1 MKKIYNYFINYD
13 KHIKNKKMF
22 PGESPEIENSL
33 KQGNAL
39 LKNRRKFLNN
49 LEYNLIHYNR
59 NIVEGFKEGLTN
71 PDLSGFTADDAALIE
86 GKIADFNEKKSTYNT
101 KLTQYETDYT
111 AFIKKFEELKAKVK
125 TCKTEC
131 ETKHDSNTERG
142 EQDACSAGCSFKGP
156 YIKEAENTF
165 IEKDT
170 TDNYTCPALHS
181 EVACSAVNLDSK
193 GTSILKGCHVC
204 GGGRFGRPKHVTALG
219 AYIQNCTQTGDFIAA
234 CEGATGGPTDEEQQ
248 SIVNDYTGLS
258 TTNQELLDLA
268 DEILEIVKSL
278 KTYNINLVN
287 DKITL
292 LSGHQEDAETYKSIQ
307 NEIDRF
313 TKRSKYTLD
322 MKVSDGQ
329 LKKKAYDLR
338 IYIWLILALGL
349 GFAALNKIRRF

>member
-59 NIVEGFKEGLTN
+59 NIVEGFKEGITN
-71 PDLSGFTADDAALIE
+71 PDLSGFTTDDAALIE
-86 GKIADFNEKKSTYNT
+86 GKIADFKVKKSTYND
-101 KLTQYETDYT
+101 KLKDYETAYT
-111 AFIKKFEELKAKVK
+111 VFIKKFEELKAKVK

-131 ETKHDSNTERG
+131 ETNHDSNTEKVK
-142 EQDACSAGCSFKGP
+142 QDACSAGCSFKGP

-170 TDNYTCPALHS
+170 TDNYTCPTS
-181 EVACSAVNLDSK
+181 RGGCSDNLKTDSK
-193 GTSILKGCHVC
+193 GTSILKGCYVC
-204 GGGRFGRPKHVTALG
+204 GGCRFGRPKHVTALG
-219 AYIQNCTQTGDFIAA
+219 AYIQNCTQTGDSIA
-234 CEGATGGPTDEEQQ
+234 CEGATGAPTDEEQK
-248 SIVNDYTGLS
+248 SVLDNYASLS

-278 KTYNINLVN
+278 QTYNINLVN
-287 DKITL
+287 DKVTL
-292 LSGHQEDAETYKSIQ
+292 LTGHQEDAETYKSIQ